1 MEKLK
6 FLTDPKLYKSALAF
20 VVYLTKT
27 KNEEDLFN
35 QLKSKLN
42 FPYYF
47 GNNWNALN
55 DLLKDFHWIKEKNI
69 VIVHDTIPALNDL
82 SFQIYIQILLDA
94 AQDWRENAD
103 HSLEIIFPLQPNNL
117 YNSLLNHKFA
127 WSKD

>member
-6 FLTDPKLYKSALAF
+6 FLTDPKLYKSASAF

-47 GNNWNALN
+47 GNNWNALK

-82 SFQIYIQILLDA
+82 SFQSYIQILLDA
-94 AQDWRENAD
+94 AQDWGENAN
-103 HSLEIIFPLQPNNL
+103 HSLEIIFPLQ
-117 YNSLLNHKFA
+117 
-127 WSKD
+127 SKQFIQQFIKS